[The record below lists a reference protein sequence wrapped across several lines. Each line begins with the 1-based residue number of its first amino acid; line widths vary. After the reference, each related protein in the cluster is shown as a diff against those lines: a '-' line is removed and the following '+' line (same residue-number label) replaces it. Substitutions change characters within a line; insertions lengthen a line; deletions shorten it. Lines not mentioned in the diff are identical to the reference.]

1 MLEKKK
7 RVSRP
12 GRSSPNIPPRSVGES
27 RKSASKAKKTKP
39 GEGMELN

>member
-1 MLEKKK
+1 MVEKKK
-7 RVSRP
+7 QVSRP
-12 GRSSPNIPPRSVGES
+12 GLSSPNIPPLQVGES